1 MSYISTNWECLK
13 INFPIQIGMSGLEF
27 VGLVIFFWDK
37 TGAAY
42 RAEHANEN
50 AEAGA
55 AGAGTREA
63 MKSKVTWLCALFF
76 FAYMG
81 VEGKFILYILSYY
94 PLYAY
99 TDTRGLKSV
108 SVAG

>member
-1 MSYISTNWECLK
+1 
-13 INFPIQIGMSGLEF
+13 MSGLEF
-27 VGLVIFFWDK
+27 VGLVMFFWDK
-37 TGAAY
+37 TGAVY

-81 VEGKFILYILSYY
+81 VEGKFNLCILPYDL
-94 PLYAY
+94 PHTY
-99 TDTRGLKSV
+99 TNTRGQKSV
-108 SVAG
+108 SVVG

>member
-1 MSYISTNWECLK
+1 MA
-13 INFPIQIGMSGLEF
+13 GLEF

-37 TGAAY
+37 TGAVY
-42 RAEHANEN
+42 RAEHAREN
-50 AEAGA
+50 ADAGT

-81 VEGKFILYILSYY
+81 VEGKLLDSLFHHHVFILN
-94 PLYAY
+94 A
-99 TDTRGLKSV
+99 TRGL
-108 SVAG
+108 

>member
-1 MSYISTNWECLK
+1 
-13 INFPIQIGMSGLEF
+13 MSGLEF

-42 RAEHANEN
+42 QAEHANEN

-81 VEGKFILYILSYY
+81 VEGQSNLCILPYY
-94 PLYAY
+94 PRH
-99 TDTRGLKSV
+99 TDTNIRG
-108 SVAG
+108 

>member
-1 MSYISTNWECLK
+1 LQTYFVK
-13 INFPIQIGMSGLEF
+13 QIGMSGLEF
-27 VGLVIFFWDK
+27 AGLTLFFWDK
-37 TGAAY
+37 TSAAY
-42 RAEHANEN
+42 QAEHANEN

-81 VEGKFILYILSYY
+81 VEGKRILCILPYY
-94 PLYAY
+94 TLHID
-99 TDTRGLKSV
+99 TDTRG
-108 SVAG
+108 

>member
-1 MSYISTNWECLK
+1 MA
-13 INFPIQIGMSGLEF
+13 GLEF

-42 RAEHANEN
+42 RAEHASEN

-55 AGAGTREA
+55 PSAGTREA

-81 VEGKFILYILSYY
+81 VEGTLALCVLQYLSSAF
-94 PLYAY
+94 LH
-99 TDTRGLKSV
+99 
-108 SVAG
+108 

>member
-1 MSYISTNWECLK
+1 
-13 INFPIQIGMSGLEF
+13 MSGLEF

>member
-1 MSYISTNWECLK
+1 VNLRALELTFYL
-13 INFPIQIGMSGLEF
+13 QIGMSGLEF

-37 TGAAY
+37 TGAVY
-42 RAEHANEN
+42 RAEHARENED
-50 AEAGA
+50 AGT

-81 VEGKFILYILSYY
+81 VEGKLQ
-94 PLYAY
+94 
-99 TDTRGLKSV
+99 
-108 SVAG
+108 VACISCHINACLC

>member
-1 MSYISTNWECLK
+1 
-13 INFPIQIGMSGLEF
+13 MSGLEF

-63 MKSKVTWLCALFF
+63 IKSKVTWLCALFF

-81 VEGKFILYILSYY
+81 VEGEFISCILS
-94 PLYAY
+94 LCLLR
-99 TDTRGLKSV
+99 THNNTHEQKSA